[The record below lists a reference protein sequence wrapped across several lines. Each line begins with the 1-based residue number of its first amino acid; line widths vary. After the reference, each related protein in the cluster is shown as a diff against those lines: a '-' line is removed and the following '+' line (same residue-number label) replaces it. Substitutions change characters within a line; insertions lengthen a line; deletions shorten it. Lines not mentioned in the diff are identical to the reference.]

1 MRYREVQVNYYGK
14 IGMSLMGFMNIR
26 WKVNGDVS
34 GFEYSFVDYVIKGI
48 LWPVSC
54 AGGSCNTV
62 RYG

>member
-1 MRYREVQVNYYGK
+1 MRYREGQVDCYGK

-34 GFEYSFVDYVIKGI
+34 GFEYSFADYLIKGI
-48 LWPVSC
+48 LWPGSC

-62 RYG
+62 RY